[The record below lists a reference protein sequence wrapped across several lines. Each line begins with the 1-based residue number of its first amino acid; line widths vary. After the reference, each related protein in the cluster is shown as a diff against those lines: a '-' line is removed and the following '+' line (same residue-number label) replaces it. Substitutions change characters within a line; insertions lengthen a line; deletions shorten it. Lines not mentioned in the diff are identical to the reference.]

1 LLKRVKRRYLA
12 LAIDG
17 YESCNQDQF
26 MDALWSSIPKLYGE
40 HGASQV
46 NLSLI
51 RFNVE
56 ENIAVIRV
64 NNTSVDMTRAALA
77 CLTNIAGK
85 PAAVH
90 VLRVSGTLKALHRK
104 LNQ

>member
-26 MDALWSSIPKLYGE
+26 TDALWSSITKLYGE

>member
-1 LLKRVKRRYLA
+1 MLKRVKRRYLA

-26 MDALWSSIPKLYGE
+26 TDALWGSITKLYGE

-64 NNTSVDMTRAALA
+64 NNASVDMTRAALA

-90 VLRVSGTLKALHRK
+90 VLRVSGTLKALHKK
-104 LNQ
+104 LNK

>member
-1 LLKRVKRRYLA
+1 MA

-17 YESCNQDQF
+17 YESCGQDQF
-26 MDALWSSIPKLYGE
+26 MDALWDSITKLYGE

-90 VLRVSGTLKALHRK
+90 VLRVSGTLKALHKK

>member
-1 LLKRVKRRYLA
+1 MA

-26 MDALWSSIPKLYGE
+26 MDALWGSITKLYGE

-90 VLRVSGTLKALHRK
+90 VLRVSGTLKALHKK

>member
-1 LLKRVKRRYLA
+1 LA

-26 MDALWSSIPKLYGE
+26 TDALWSSIAKLYGE

-64 NNTSVDMTRAALA
+64 SNASVDMTRAALA

>member
-1 LLKRVKRRYLA
+1 LA

-17 YESCNQDQF
+17 YESYNQDQF
-26 MDALWSSIPKLYGE
+26 TDALWSSITKLYGE
-40 HGASQV
+40 QGASQV

-51 RFNVE
+51 HFNVE

-90 VLRVSGTLKALHRK
+90 VLRVSGTLKALHKK